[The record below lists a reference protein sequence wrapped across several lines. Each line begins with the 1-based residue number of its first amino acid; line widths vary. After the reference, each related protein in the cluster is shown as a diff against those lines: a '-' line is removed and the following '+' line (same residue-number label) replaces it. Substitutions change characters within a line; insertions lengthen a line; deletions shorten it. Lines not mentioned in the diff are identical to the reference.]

1 MADAT
6 LAQLRNRVL
15 QKLSV
20 LERGETAEA
29 EDAALVDS
37 MILSVNE
44 ELRDLEICY
53 WSDSAFPQSIL
64 EAMADYVACF
74 AVGDFPSQKNRD
86 RYGQPQ
92 SKMMYRHDLA
102 RLASSKERVDK
113 PTRADYF

>member
-6 LAQLRNRVL
+6 LAQARNRVL

-29 EDAALVDS
+29 EDSALIES
-37 MILSVNE
+37 IIASVNE

-53 WSDSAFPQSIL
+53 WSDAAFPQAIL
-64 EAMADYVACF
+64 EAFADYVACF
-74 AVGDFPSQKNRD
+74 AVGDYPSQKNQQ

-92 SKMMYRHDLA
+92 SKVMYRQDLA
-102 RLASSKERVDK
+102 RLCSSRERIDK
-113 PTRADYF
+113 PTKAVYY